1 MLDLGIKKFERFRL
15 PEEIIGEKTFSIP
28 EIWFEQFQ
36 VSMPRGE
43 NRETISSIIHCDKIT
58 PFVRYQLNL
67 TYSSQDG
74 LSVTAEI
81 IQDSTVT
88 IQYLQ
93 PKSASEPAVPFLTAK
108 NIKGSVLLSASST
121 QIWGG
126 NGKIRYYVVLT
137 AFERI
142 ACNLGRFSRRVPHC
156 LSGAAE
162 RMFPGRGVA
171 PASRIRIVSADCVWP
186 SFRLIQKYRPIL
198 SVVAAACRGGR
209 LRLQSG
215 PPHTGRVF
223 RTGDGYDA
231 FFYHSKSFKILNLYD
246 NYSKNL
252 PMCQAVLKK

>member
-1 MLDLGIKKFERFRL
+1 MAGPRKCKESFFQERCYKTQLFWSHLQKIKTKGHKHHVTNERSKIMRMIVILFFL
-15 PEEIIGEKTFSIP
+15 TMTVCHAEIIGEKSFSIP
-28 EIWFEQFQ
+28 EIWFEYFQ
-36 VSMPRGE
+36 VPMPQGE

-81 IQDSTVT
+81 IQDPTVT

-156 LSGAAE
+156 LSG
-162 RMFPGRGVA
+162 VYD
-171 PASRIRIVSADCVWP
+171 ID
-186 SFRLIQKYRPIL
+186 
-198 SVVAAACRGGR
+198 
-209 LRLQSG
+209 LQSG
-215 PPHTGRVF
+215 
-223 RTGDGYDA
+223 
-231 FFYHSKSFKILNLYD
+231 KISSVPSD
-246 NYSKNL
+246 PKNL
-252 PMCQAVLKK
+252 RGALPIENK